1 MDFDL
6 IADLEDDIDTIQLS
20 SALAGGR
27 SAQQVVDDLAI
38 QVSSNRVDIDFGNGD
53 VLKIVDSMGI
63 ARADLVDDIFI
74 A

>member
-20 SALAGGR
+20 SALVGGR